1 MVDIT
6 MCDNKECTIK
16 DKCYRAK
23 ATPSDYQSWSTF
35 NAGSKSYYCNFFI
48 EHVEHAQKVRED

>member
-23 ATPSDYQSWSTF
+23 ATPSAHQSEQTF
-35 NAGSKSYYCNFFI
+35 NPGRKSYYCNFFI
-48 EHVEHAQKVRED
+48 EHVEYTQKAGKD